1 MTLPN
6 GSNNPPISLGDI
18 QAEFNLGTNLSSYR
32 SQRWFKDDNSRGY
45 FADTSS
51 AISFADF
58 YSKRKNSPVVASG
71 PTTLSR
77 ATYNNTNYAYPM
89 FNNFY
94 VSTYSG
100 QGGTAGVNGN
110 CANGTAGGVG
120 AATNFGGSATTGT
133 GSPGP
138 NGGSGSVSSSS
149 TNLTISDAN
158 QASILALYG
167 TTKLLSIGAKGG
179 AGTTGY
185 NSRSVFTCVS
195 YVYYY
200 GVPVCN
206 GGVTDYY
213 CDSAVGAG
221 IAGADGYIVVQWN

>member
-18 QAEFNLGTNLSSYR
+18 QAEFNLGTNLNAYR
-32 SQRWFKDDNSRGY
+32 GQRWFLDSNARGY
-45 FADTSS
+45 FTSGT
-51 AISFADF
+51 ISLTDF
-58 YSKRKNSPVVASG
+58 YSKRVNSPVVATG

-77 ATYNNTNYAYPM
+77 ATYNNTNYPFPM

-100 QGGTAGVNGN
+100 RGGTAGANGN
-110 CANGTAGGVG
+110 CQSAGPGDVGGTTNYGSLAN
-120 AATNFGGSATTGT
+120 TGT
-133 GSPGP
+133 GAAGP
-138 NGGSGSVSSSS
+138 NGGSGSVATGS
-149 TNLTISDAN
+149 TSWSISDAN

-167 TTKLLSIGAKGG
+167 TTNLLTIGGAGG

-195 YVYYY
+195 YVFYY

-221 IAGADGYIVVQWN
+221 SPGVDGYIVVQWN

>member
-6 GSNNPPISLGDI
+6 GSNLPPISLGDI
-18 QAEFNLGTNLSSYR
+18 QTEFNLGTNLNSYLNV
-32 SQRWFKDDNSRGY
+32 RWFKDDNSRGY
-45 FADTSS
+45 FQSS
-51 AISFADF
+51 GPISLSDF
-58 YSKRKNSPVVASG
+58 YSKRKNTPVVASG

-77 ATYNNTNYAYPM
+77 AAYNNTNYPFPM

-100 QGGTAGVNGN
+100 RGGTAGANGN
-110 CANGTAGGVG
+110 CRSGGAGSVGGT
-120 AATNFGGSATTGT
+120 TNYGSLADTGT
-133 GSPGP
+133 GAAGP
-138 NGGSGSVSSSS
+138 NGGSGSVATSS
-149 TNLTISDAN
+149 TSWSISDAN

-167 TTKLLSIGAKGG
+167 TTNLLTIGAAGG

-185 NSRSVFTCVS
+185 NTRSVFTCVS

-221 IAGADGYIVVQWN
+221 SAGVDGYIVVQWN